1 MQCQQLHTAYAHS
14 ATGTIP
20 RETPTAETAVTK
32 HCVGI
37 KKML

>member
-1 MQCQQLHTAYAHS
+1 MESNSYAHS

-20 RETPTAETAVTK
+20 RETLTAETAVRLMTK